1 MAHMV
6 PYPSSA
12 FVFPYRSPTVPLPFP
27 YHSPTIPLPY
37 TARFSL
43 FGLRFAFF
51 SYFCILILNLRDM
64 TDQQYR
70 EEILRLKQEKN
81 AVILGHYYQ
90 RHEIQALSD
99 HVGDSLAL
107 AQRAQEATADIIVFC
122 GVHFMAETAKILN
135 PQRKVLLPDMEAS
148 CSLAESCQG
157 PDFAAFKAQ
166 HPDHMVI
173 SYINCSADIKALSD
187 LICTSGN
194 AEKLVRSLPEDQ
206 KIIFAP
212 DRNLGGYINRVTG
225 RNMLLWDGVCTV
237 HDAMQA
243 EGILK
248 IKATHPDAPV
258 IAHPECNPALLAV
271 ADFIGST
278 KAMLNYIEK
287 SDSRKIIVATETG
300 ILYEMRRLRPDIEFL
315 TLRDDK
321 SCACD
326 DCTYM
331 KLNTLEKLYLCL
343 RDEQPEILMTPDM
356 IEAAKRP
363 IVRMLDMSKQ
373 LGIIK

>member
-1 MAHMV
+1 MNNEE
-6 PYPSSA
+6 
-12 FVFPYRSPTVPLPFP
+12 LK
-27 YHSPTIPLPY
+27 
-37 TARFSL
+37 
-43 FGLRFAFF
+43 
-51 SYFCILILNLRDM
+51 
-64 TDQQYR
+64 Q
-70 EEILRLKQEKN
+70 EILRLKKEKN

-99 HVGDSLAL
+99 FVGDSLAL
-107 AQRAQEATADIIVFC
+107 AQEAQRTEAQIIVFC

-135 PQRKVLLPDMEAS
+135 PSRKVLLPDMEAS
-148 CSLAESCQG
+148 CSLAESCKAAE
-157 PDFAAFKAQ
+157 FAAFKAA

-173 SYINCSADIKALSD
+173 SYVNCSAEIKALSD

-225 RNMLLWDGVCTV
+225 RNMLLWNGVCTV

-248 IKATHPDAPV
+248 LKAAHPDAPV
-258 IAHPECNPALLAV
+258 IAHPECNPALLQV

-278 KAMLNYIEK
+278 KAMLNYIQQ
-287 SDSRKIIVATETG
+287 SSARQIIVATETG
-300 ILYEMRRLRPDIEFL
+300 ILYEMRRLCPDKQFL
-315 TLRDDK
+315 TLHDDK

-326 DCTYM
+326 DCAYM
-331 KLNTLEKLYLCL
+331 KLNTLEKLYRCL
-343 RDEQPEILMTPDM
+343 RDEQPEILMTPQM
-356 IEAAKRP
+356 IEAARRP
-363 IVRMLDMSKQ
+363 IVRMLDLSRQ

>member
-1 MAHMV
+1 MMK
-6 PYPSSA
+6 P
-12 FVFPYRSPTVPLPFP
+12 
-27 YHSPTIPLPY
+27 
-37 TARFSL
+37 
-43 FGLRFAFF
+43 
-51 SYFCILILNLRDM
+51 D
-64 TDQQYR
+64 
-70 EEILRLKQEKN
+70 ELKQAILELKREKN

-90 RHEIQALSD
+90 RPEIQDVSD
-99 HVGDSLAL
+99 YIGDSLAL
-107 AQRAQEATADIIVFC
+107 AQEAQRTEADIIVFC

-148 CSLAESCQG
+148 CSLAESCRA
-157 PDFAAFKAQ
+157 DEFAAFKAA

-173 SYINCSADIKALSD
+173 SYVNCSAEIKALSD

-194 AEKLVRSLPEDQ
+194 AEKLVRSLPPEQ

-212 DRNLGGYINRVTG
+212 DKNLGGYINQVTG
-225 RNMLLWDGVCTV
+225 RQMLLWNGVCTV

-243 EGILK
+243 EAILNL
-248 IKATHPDAPV
+248 KADYPDAPV
-258 IAHPECNPALLAV
+258 IAHPECNPALLKV

-278 KAMLNYIEK
+278 KAMLSYIK
-287 SDSRKIIVATETG
+287 TSPASRFIVATETG
-300 ILYEMRRLRPDIEFL
+300 ILYEMKRENPDKEFI

-326 DCTYM
+326 DCAYM
-331 KLNTLEKLYLCL
+331 KLNTLDKLYQCL
-343 RDEQPEILMTPDM
+343 LDEQPEILMSPEM

-363 IVRMLDMSKQ
+363 IVRMLDLSRE